1 MSEIVIIGAG
11 LSGLATALLLQE
23 AGKSVSILEARSR
36 PGGRIH
42 SLYDGPTGSYMADL
56 GPTWVWPDYQP
67 VVRQWLDKLNIVK
80 VAQFEN
86 GDAILDYGP
95 DIAPEQRFLPGQAG
109 IARLNGGPQALIDT
123 LITRLPEST
132 IQFDHPV
139 ASLRTLPGK
148 LELEFADASLET
160 VICETVVVAAPPRI
174 ALESLQFDPPLP
186 TPLQDALST
195 QPTWMAPHAK
205 AVIQYETAF
214 WRERGL
220 SGRIA
225 SRHGPLVEAHD
236 HSGPDGTPAAL
247 FGFVGWPHEIRQEI
261 GDQLESHILAQ
272 LKRCF
277 GEDSPPPLSLHIEDW
292 ASDPLTATLPDLQG
306 GAAAHP
312 EIGAEILRQPH
323 YDGNLLF
330 ASAETARQSPGL
342 IEGAL
347 VGAEQA
353 ADTILKQ
360 G

>member
-1 MSEIVIIGAG
+1 MSDIVIIGAG

-42 SLYDGPTGSYMADL
+42 SLYDGSTGSYLADL

-80 VAQFEN
+80 VAQFESGN
-86 GDAILDYGP
+86 AILDYGP
-95 DIAPEQRFLPGQAG
+95 DTAPERRYLPGQAG

-123 LITRLPEST
+123 IVSRLPEST
-132 IQFDHPV
+132 IHFDHPV
-139 ASLRTLPGK
+139 ASLRALPGK
-148 LELEFADASLET
+148 LELKFSDASHKT
-160 VICETVVVAAPPRI
+160 VVCETVVVATPPRI
-174 ALESLQFDPPLP
+174 ALESIHFDPPLP
-186 TPLQDALST
+186 TQLQEALST

-214 WRERGL
+214 WRDRGL

-247 FGFVGWPHEIRQEI
+247 FGFIGWPYETRTEF
-261 GDQLESHILAQ
+261 GNQLQSHIFTQ

-277 GEDSPPPLSLHIEDW
+277 GEDSSTPLSIHVEDW
-292 ASDPLTATLPDLQG
+292 ARDPFTATPTDLQG
-306 GAAAHP
+306 AVTHP

-347 VGAEQA
+347 VAAEQA
-353 ADTILKQ
+353 ADKILKQ